1 MEELIHL
8 HYQRQWCSAHTQH
21 RPISPFFP
29 PSSLLEHRNPP
40 GNTWSSH
47 LALLRSHFASN
58 THTPSS
64 SPLVQKQKTNKKKPW
79 ATITHRQLC
88 HSFVFQLS
96 DNWKNKKTKNHL
108 ISSITGKLAL
118 KQVNLEVICTYQ
130 CLVNFQFFAQLEKH
144 AINILRF
151 SVLMFVPSAFRQ
163 IPNQYWWCS

>member
-21 RPISPFFP
+21 RPFSPFFP
-29 PSSLLEHRNPP
+29 PSSLSEHRNPP

-64 SPLVQKQKTNKKKPW
+64 SPLVQKKKTKKKSEPPSH
-79 ATITHRQLC
+79 TD
-88 HSFVFQLS
+88 SFVTVLFFSCQTTE
-96 DNWKNKKTKNHL
+96 KKTKNHL

>member
-1 MEELIHL
+1 MLTHSTGLFL
-8 HYQRQWCSAHTQH
+8 H
-21 RPISPFFP
+21 FF
-29 PSSLLEHRNPP
+29 
-40 GNTWSSH
+40 H
-47 LALLRSHFASN
+47 LAPFWNTETPQETPDRHTWHCWGPILHL
-58 THTPSS
+58 THTLLPHHHWF
-64 SPLVQKQKTNKKKPW
+64 KKKKKKKPW